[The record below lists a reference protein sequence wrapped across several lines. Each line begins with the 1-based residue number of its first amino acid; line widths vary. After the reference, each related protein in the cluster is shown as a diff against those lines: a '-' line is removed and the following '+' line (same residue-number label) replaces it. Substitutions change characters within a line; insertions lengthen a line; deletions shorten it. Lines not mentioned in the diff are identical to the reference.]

1 MTLSGIWEL
10 KKIAMRNLAR
20 HKVKTIL
27 TSAAIMVSVTVFIF
41 INGWLR
47 GMIIDSRRN
56 IVNYE
61 MGAAKLQTKLYFEK
75 KDEMPSYENYTG
87 WEKYHDALDTEGY
100 VSAPRYVF
108 SGTLFS
114 MSGSAPIVFYGVDPA
129 FEAETMRYVPFVDFG
144 RYVQSSMD
152 GGDFG
157 IALGTYAAEK
167 LKVGIP
173 TRPYRQELEELIVS
187 ASRNDADADFIRSL
201 YEAASKKKAFWDV
214 EKKTTKGNERM
225 ILRKDASRSDLERY
239 WNMLDASGR
248 NDVRINAVI
257 DIKAVPET
265 IRADKWEGELLPA
278 LRGEDRPLV
287 EAAYEYQNFIGGYLL
302 VEEDEKALNE
312 VLAAM
317 IRADYSGAVAHVNQ
331 SLEVKVIGVINSPAP
346 LPNGNTAYIPLDILQ
361 DEAGMMLEG
370 AVTELVIREKNAPDS
385 RLPGKSESAAVI
397 SAALERG
404 LAKGGSIMPNE
415 LVVHTWEEYM
425 QDYLGYEAME
435 NTMPQVVAALLLLL
449 SFLGIS
455 NTILLAILERT
466 KETGMMRAMGMTD
479 RQMILVY
486 MLEAGFLGFIGSVLG
501 IILGCIINYP
511 MVKYGIDFSAF
522 VDIMGG
528 SGIGFRTTSSFR
540 SMWNVP
546 VIIGSGIIATVI
558 SSCMA
563 FFPTR
568 RALKMPITDSL
579 RFE

>member
-1 MTLSGIWEL
+1 
-10 KKIAMRNLAR
+10 
-20 HKVKTIL
+20 
-27 TSAAIMVSVTVFIF
+27 
-41 INGWLR
+41 
-47 GMIIDSRRN
+47 
-56 IVNYE
+56 
-61 MGAAKLQTKLYFEK
+61 
-75 KDEMPSYENYTG
+75 
-87 WEKYHDALDTEGY
+87 
-100 VSAPRYVF
+100 VF

-114 MSGSAPIVFYGVDPA
+114 VSGSAPVVFYGVDPA

-144 RYVQSSMD
+144 RYVQN
-152 GGDFG
+152 GNFG

-187 ASRNDADADFIRSL
+187 ASRNNSDADFIRSL
-201 YEAASKKKAFWDV
+201 YDVVSQKVFWDV
-214 EKKTTKGNERM
+214 EKKTIEGNERM
-225 ILRKDASRSDLERY
+225 ILKKDASRSDLDRY
-239 WNMLDASGR
+239 WNLLDASGR

-265 IRADKWEGELLPA
+265 IRADKWETELIPA
-278 LRGEDRPLV
+278 LRDEDKPLV
-287 EAAYEYQNFIGGYLL
+287 EAAYEYQKFIGGYLL

-317 IRADYSGAVAHVNQ
+317 IRAGYAGAVAHVNQ
-331 SLEVKVIGVINSPAP
+331 SLEVKVVGVINSPAP

-370 AVTELVIREKNAPDS
+370 AVTELVIREKNASDS
-385 RLPGKSESAAVI
+385 HLPGKSESAAVI
-397 SAALERG
+397 TDALERG
-404 LAKGGSIMPNE
+404 LAKKGIIMVPNE
-415 LVVHTWEEYM
+415 LAVHTWKEYM
-425 QDYLGYEAME
+425 QDYLGYEAIE
-435 NTMPQVVAALLLLL
+435 NTMPQVIAALLLLL

-479 RQMILVY
+479 QQMILVY

-511 MVKYGIDFSAF
+511 MVKYGIDFSAIAD
-522 VDIMGG
+522 VMGG
-528 SGIGFRTTSSFR
+528 SGVGFRTTSSFR
-540 SMWNVP
+540 GMWNVP
-546 VIIGSGIIATVI
+546 VIIGSGIIATII

-568 RALKMPITDSL
+568 RALKMPITESL

>member
-1 MTLSGIWEL
+1 MTLSGIWQL

-20 HKVKTIL
+20 HKVKTLL
-27 TSAAIMVSVTVFIF
+27 TSAAIMVSVAVFIF
-41 INGWLR
+41 LNGWLR

-61 MGAAKLQTKLYFEK
+61 LGAAKLQTKIYFEK
-75 KDEMPSYENYTG
+75 KDEMPSYENFTG
-87 WEKYHDALDTEGY
+87 WEKYRDALDTEGY

-114 MSGSAPIVFYGVDPA
+114 TSGSAPIVFYGVDPA

-144 RYVQSSMD
+144 RYVQN
-152 GGDFG
+152 GDFG

-173 TRPYRQELEELIVS
+173 TRPYLRELEELIAS
-187 ASRNDADADFIRSL
+187 ASQNNTDADFIRSL
-201 YEAASKKKAFWDV
+201 YDVVSQKAFWDID
-214 EKKTTKGNERM
+214 EKITEGNERM
-225 ILRKDASRSDLERY
+225 ILKKDASRSDLDHY
-239 WNMLDASGR
+239 WNILDASGR

-278 LRGEDRPLV
+278 LRDEDKPLV

-317 IRADYSGAVAHVNQ
+317 IRAGYAGAVAHVNQ
-331 SLEVKVIGVINSPAP
+331 SLEVKVIGVINSPSP

-404 LAKGGSIMPNE
+404 LAKEGYVMPDE
-415 LVVHTWEEYM
+415 LIVHTWEEYM
-425 QDYLGYEAME
+425 QDYLGFEAIE
-435 NTMPQVVAALLLLL
+435 NTMPQVIAGLLLLL

-466 KETGMMRAMGMTD
+466 KET
-479 RQMILVY
+479 
-486 MLEAGFLGFIGSVLG
+486 
-501 IILGCIINYP
+501 
-511 MVKYGIDFSAF
+511 
-522 VDIMGG
+522 
-528 SGIGFRTTSSFR
+528 
-540 SMWNVP
+540 
-546 VIIGSGIIATVI
+546 
-558 SSCMA
+558 
-563 FFPTR
+563 
-568 RALKMPITDSL
+568 
-579 RFE
+579 